1 MDWNE
6 IILGEQKKPYYES
19 LANHMREEYA
29 TQTCYPVKENVFNA
43 FHQTPY
49 DKVKVVILGQD
60 PYHEPGQAQGL
71 SFHVNNGVKIP
82 PSLVNIFKELDKEY
96 GKTVE
101 HPSGN
106 LLSWTHQG
114 VLLLNS
120 VLTVR
125 AHQAGSHAGLGW
137 ETFTDNILTIL
148 GKEDRPIVFM
158 LWGKYAN
165 GKASLLGNN
174 PNHLI
179 LQATHPSPFSASRS
193 SSGGKIHSFFGCN
206 HFVDCNNFLMGHGVE
221 GIDWYRQER

>member
-19 LANHMREEYA
+19 LANHMRKEYA

-49 DKVKVVILGQD
+49 DNVKVVILGQD

-71 SFHVNNGVKIP
+71 SFHVTDGVKIP

-96 GKTVE
+96 GKAVE
-101 HPSGN
+101 HHSGN

-158 LWGKYAN
+158 LWGKDR
-165 GKASLLGNN
+165 KS
-174 PNHLI
+174 
-179 LQATHPSPFSASRS
+179 
-193 SSGGKIHSFFGCN
+193 
-206 HFVDCNNFLMGHGVE
+206 VV
-221 GIDWYRQER
+221 